1 MTDYTLTE
9 EEWTALS
16 EAANEPDGRG
26 EEFQLASNVDAE
38 TDNVRVR
45 RVGPAKGGLKARA
58 CVYIESLVEHEDEDV
73 EDEIQSTLVYI
84 SAPEARQLA
93 AALLNVADE
102 IDGKTPLVFFPRL
115 PNGEEAP
122 EAEEPTA
129 ATVAGASLMDFATVT
144 GDTGDTCHSFKVGE
158 RVQVV
163 NLWVT
168 VRERQ
173 PVADCRS
180 LSRPNL
186 TQIVAQ
192 ADLDTVGSLS
202 EEDGN

>member
-9 EEWTALS
+9 AEWNALS
-16 EAANEPDGRG
+16 EAADAPDGRG
-26 EEFQLASNVDAE
+26 PEFGLASNVDPE

-45 RVGPAKGGLKARA
+45 RVGPVKGGPKSR
-58 CVYIESLVEHEDEDV
+58 VVVNVEMLTSNEDEDV
-73 EDEIQSTLVYI
+73 EDELVSALVYI

-122 EAEEPTA
+122 EVEEPTA
-129 ATVAGASLMDFATVT
+129 ASVAGTTLMDFAAVT
-144 GDTGDTCHSFKVGE
+144 GDTGNTGHAFGGGE
-158 RVQVV
+158 RVRVMH
-163 NLWVT
+163 LY
-168 VRERQ
+168 
-173 PVADCRS
+173 VATDGLPCAYCRS
-180 LSRPNL
+180 LARPAL
-186 TQIVAQ
+186 FQVVAQ
-192 ADLDTVGSLS
+192 ADLDTISFLS

>member
-9 EEWTALS
+9 EEWAALS
-16 EAANEPDGRG
+16 EAAEAPGGRG
-26 EEFQLASNVDAE
+26 PEFQLASNVDPE

-58 CVYIESLVEHEDEDV
+58 VVYVESLDDQG
-73 EDEIQSTLVYI
+73 DILSTLAYI

-93 AALLNVADE
+93 AALLNVADD

-115 PNGEEAP
+115 PSGEEAP

-129 ATVAGASLMDFATVT
+129 ATVAGAALADFAAVT
-144 GDTGDTCHSFKVGE
+144 GDTGNTGHAFGGGE

-163 NLWVT
+163 YLY
-168 VRERQ
+168 
-173 PVADCRS
+173 VAGDGLPCAYCRS
-180 LSRPNL
+180 LARPGL
-186 TQIVAQ
+186 FQVVAQ
-192 ADLDTVGSLS
+192 ADLDTISFLS
-202 EEDGN
+202 DKDGN